1 MAQGLKKTPLYE
13 LHRELGAK
21 MTEFAG
27 YEMPVQYS
35 LGILGEHQHTR
46 TKSGLFDVSHMGQV
60 ILRGRSYQETALALE
75 RAIPMDA
82 LGLDVGRQRYGFL
95 TTDNGGILDD
105 LMFSNRGDHIFVVL
119 NAACK
124 DSDIVHLRTLLEPD
138 ISIEVIENRAL
149 IALQGPASEAV
160 LSEFNSQIKAMNF
173 MDVETLSIAGAEC
186 WVSRSGYTGEDG
198 FEISIPASAAES
210 VTKSILSK
218 EEVELIGLGA
228 RDSLRLEAG
237 LCLYGHDIDE
247 ATSPVEAALTWAIQK
262 VRRTH
267 GERAGGFMGSE
278 IISQQIEKGTDK
290 KRVGLL
296 PQTRAPMRE
305 GIEIFATE
313 SSKKVIGKITSGGFS
328 PSLGYPIAMGYPRLG
343 LNPPEVIF
351 PITFFEDSVA
361 KISMPSLIGARVC
374 GRSPTLFLSVPFSI
388 CWEIIS
394 LPIKPPA
401 LSPWVLLTFWI
412 AHVKAAST
420 GEVASSISWP

>member
-21 MTEFAG
+21 LTEFAG

-46 TKSGLFDVSHMGQV
+46 TKAGLFDVSHMGQV

-75 RAIPMDA
+75 RAIPMDV

-95 TTDNGGILDD
+95 TTDDGGILDD
-105 LMFSNRGDHIFVVL
+105 LMFSNRGDYIFVVL

-138 ISIEVIENRAL
+138 ISIEVIEDRAL

-198 FEISIPASAAES
+198 FEISIPSSAAEAI
-210 VTKSILSK
+210 TRSILSK
-218 EEVELIGLGA
+218 QEVEFVGLGA

-247 ATSPVEAALTWAIQK
+247 ETTPVEASLTWAIQK
-262 VRRTH
+262 ARRTN
-267 GERAGGFMGSE
+267 GERANGFLGDE
-278 IISQQIEKGTDK
+278 IITRQLDMGTYR
-290 KRVGLL
+290 KRVGFL

-305 GIEIFATE
+305 GVEIYETE
-313 SSKKVIGKITSGGFS
+313 SSKEVIGKITSGGYG
-328 PSLGYPIAMGYPRLG
+328 PTVGHPVAMGYINSEYADSNGNLFGELRGKRVPVKIAKLPFVP
-343 LNPPEVIF
+343 LNF
-351 PITFFEDSVA
+351 
-361 KISMPSLIGARVC
+361 KR
-374 GRSPTLFLSVPFSI
+374 
-388 CWEIIS
+388 
-394 LPIKPPA
+394 
-401 LSPWVLLTFWI
+401 
-412 AHVKAAST
+412 
-420 GEVASSISWP
+420 